1 MSSQHTKG
9 AQSAQNAI
17 LDELRKSLK
26 QQARTA
32 TFALGG
38 SVPISTSEESTTKP
52 ALNSIERPSHIS
64 HPIRPST
71 STLRPSKPVHI
82 RFGQPGT
89 GNNLILPT
97 APTSPTLQHLIQA
110 CTPASFGLNGRDIH
124 DANYRKA
131 GKLDTT
137 DFATSFC
144 PYETGIV
151 DVINQVLVTDPCLG
165 TRAEL
170 YKLNVYSAPSGLFR
184 AHVDTPR
191 GEEQFGSL
199 VVSLPVA
206 HEGGELVVRHGG
218 KNVVFDW
225 STSGSKDS
233 QSALQW
239 AAFYSDCEHEVLEVT
254 SGHRITLTY
263 NLYTTRAGGTLAG
276 LESALEARRFPLYAS
291 LETALGR
298 PDFLPSG
305 RVLAIHLTHAYAH
318 TSSHHSLLPSSLKGA
333 DFAIYETAKSLGL
346 NCYVRPIFRDEW
358 EDCDSDGDFDTSC
371 TILGGR
377 FAELSMG
384 QREMESGREKM
395 EFMREVLDEG
405 ERWKPSKVT
414 WINPEQEASI
424 AAQSAIMAYGNQA
437 ELELQYSRA
446 CLLIRVP
453 RFAERVGHE
462 VAGHSKIFRGIER
475 DAGRAEKDD
484 VSSTDSEREMQ
495 IDKEDIGSHFTSFD
509 AGPHVTYYP
518 KDYGRPMTAV
528 EQMLERQRQKFGDWQ
543 EEKVSFESF
552 TE

>member
-206 HEGGELVVRHGG
+206 HEG
-218 KNVVFDW
+218 KF
-225 STSGSKDS
+225 
-233 QSALQW
+233 
-239 AAFYSDCEHEVLEVT
+239 
-254 SGHRITLTY
+254 
-263 NLYTTRAGGTLAG
+263 
-276 LESALEARRFPLYAS
+276 
-291 LETALGR
+291 
-298 PDFLPSG
+298 
-305 RVLAIHLTHAYAH
+305 
-318 TSSHHSLLPSSLKGA
+318 SSS
-333 DFAIYETAKSLGL
+333 
-346 NCYVRPIFRDEW
+346 
-358 EDCDSDGDFDTSC
+358 
-371 TILGGR
+371 
-377 FAELSMG
+377 
-384 QREMESGREKM
+384 
-395 EFMREVLDEG
+395 
-405 ERWKPSKVT
+405 
-414 WINPEQEASI
+414 
-424 AAQSAIMAYGNQA
+424 
-437 ELELQYSRA
+437 
-446 CLLIRVP
+446 
-453 RFAERVGHE
+453 
-462 VAGHSKIFRGIER
+462 
-475 DAGRAEKDD
+475 
-484 VSSTDSEREMQ
+484 
-495 IDKEDIGSHFTSFD
+495 
-509 AGPHVTYYP
+509 
-518 KDYGRPMTAV
+518 
-528 EQMLERQRQKFGDWQ
+528 
-543 EEKVSFESF
+543 
-552 TE
+552 